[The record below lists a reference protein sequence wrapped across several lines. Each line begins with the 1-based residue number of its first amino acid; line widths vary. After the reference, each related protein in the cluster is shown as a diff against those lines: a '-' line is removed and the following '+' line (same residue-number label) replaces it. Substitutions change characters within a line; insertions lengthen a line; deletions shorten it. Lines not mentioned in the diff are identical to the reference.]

1 MTPVND
7 KFLNWDALEFF
18 SSLTDTNRFAREF
31 GFVCRG
37 CSSLDGFYDLL
48 SDVQS
53 AAPIVAV
60 SDISSGELSVNNHP
74 KARRIKTVF
83 LAMRHAIDDPDAR
96 TECMEIL
103 RELFRQFMSRLILE
117 RERIAQ
123 GCIYIDP
130 DITFT
135 EIDRYFFSGCACAYF
150 QITVDT
156 FTDLTFNPDEWTSN

>member
-1 MTPVND
+1 
-7 KFLNWDALEFF
+7 
-18 SSLTDTNRFAREF
+18 
-31 GFVCRG
+31 
-37 CSSLDGFYDLL
+37 
-48 SDVQS
+48 
-53 AAPIVAV
+53 
-60 SDISSGELSVNNHP
+60 
-74 KARRIKTVF
+74 
-83 LAMRHAIDDPDAR
+83 MRHAVDDPDAR

-156 FTDLTFNPDEWTSN
+156 YTDLTFNPDEWTSD